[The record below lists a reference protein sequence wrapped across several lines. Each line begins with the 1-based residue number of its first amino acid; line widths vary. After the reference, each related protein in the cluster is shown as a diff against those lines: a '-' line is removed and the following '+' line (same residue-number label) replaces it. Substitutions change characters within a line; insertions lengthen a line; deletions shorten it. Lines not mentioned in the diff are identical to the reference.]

1 LKTPQELSH
10 SWGNQL
16 ANVASTDVID
26 LDLSCSDEQL
36 HCQNDMDQSDLE
48 EEASLS
54 QPRSDDSPPHRR
66 EKLRAMARREMTH
79 SNAPDTEVPMSST
92 ASSSTA
98 MAQVSARS
106 PPSRT
111 SVFTSAT
118 SFENWHA
125 QRLCRESWPAHAE
138 STQAVLERD
147 WGKTKWGRCEQC
159 FYSLAPH
166 LYGSGNKA
174 GQIWLLCSRFQ
185 KRNSQGE
192 RLCFWSMP
200 VPANR
205 WDDLPRWMRDKWS
218 QLPAALRRNAIRG

>member
-1 LKTPQELSH
+1 MPQEVSQ
-10 SWGNQL
+10 SWGSRL
-16 ANVASTDVID
+16 AKVGPTDVID
-26 LDLSCSDEQL
+26 LDLSCSDQQL
-36 HCQNDMDQSDLE
+36 HCQNEMDQSDLE

-54 QPRSDDSPPHRR
+54 QPRADDSPPHRR
-66 EKLRAMARREMTH
+66 EKLRAMARREMAH
-79 SNAPDTEVPMSST
+79 SNAPDPDVPMSST

-98 MAQVSARS
+98 MAEVPALS

-125 QRLCRESWPAHAE
+125 QRLCRESSPAHAE

-147 WGKTKWGRCEQC
+147 WGKTKRGRCEQC

-166 LYGSGNKA
+166 LYGSGYKA

-185 KRNSQGE
+185 KRGSQGE

-205 WDDLPRWMRDKWS
+205 WDDLPRWMRYKWS
-218 QLPAALRRNAIRG
+218 QLPAALRRNSIPR